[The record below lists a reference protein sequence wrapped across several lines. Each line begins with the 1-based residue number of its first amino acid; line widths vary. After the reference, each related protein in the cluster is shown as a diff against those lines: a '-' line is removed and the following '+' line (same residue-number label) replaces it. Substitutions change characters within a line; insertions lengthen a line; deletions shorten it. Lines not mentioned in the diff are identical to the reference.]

1 METIT
6 IAGETLKAQKQ
17 AAGEPLIIN
26 QFILA
31 NIAGQN
37 HEDEIDR
44 TRGLPEAED
53 IVYTSEVTRAAYVA
67 ESEVVYSLFMGTGVG
82 GFSFNTLYLVCTEDN
97 NTVFAIATLPETPKI
112 ADDID
117 SGTRGTSMTRNF
129 MLAFDGAQA
138 ITELTVEAEAWQI
151 GFEEATETVPGIIE
165 LATQTEVDTGVDDR
179 RAVTPRK
186 LNNWLYRFHPG
197 MVVMWSGIIE
207 QIPTGWQLCDGNGVT
222 STGQPVPD
230 LLDRFIMGAG
240 GNYNIDDTGGNT
252 EVITSEDGEHGHN
265 ITVNGTTLTVEQIP
279 AHSHRIYTD
288 APNWNHGVANRRY
301 VVGDDFTHG
310 TQEAYRATSSVG
322 SSLPHDHTAT
332 SEPEG
337 SHTHTVSTMPP
348 FYALA
353 FIIKL

>member
-6 IAGETLKAQKQ
+6 IAGEVLKAQKQ

-44 TRGLPEAED
+44 TRGLPDAED

-129 MLAFDGAQA
+129 ALAFDGAQA
-138 ITELTVEAEAWQI
+138 ITELTVEAEAWQME
-151 GFEEATETVPGIIE
+151 FEEATETVRGIAEI
-165 LATQTEVDTGVDDR
+165 ATHAETQVGLDDQR
-179 RAVTPRK
+179 IVTPLK
-186 LNNWLYRFHPG
+186 LGGFWDSVRQWENIEEKPTEFPPEPHTHVISDILDFSFIGAVMAFASENVPPGWLVCDGSTVSRVVYQQLYAEIGLTYGDGDGINTFNIPDLRGQFIRGFDSEGTVDHGRAFGSIQEDASQKIEGRFG
-197 MVVMWSGIIE
+197 GYV
-207 QIPTGWQLCDGNGVT
+207 TGWR
-222 STGQPVPD
+222 PKKY
-230 LLDRFIMGAG
+230 G
-240 GNYNIDDTGGNT
+240 GGFWSN
-252 EVITSEDGEHGHN
+252 
-265 ITVNGTTLTVEQIP
+265 
-279 AHSHRIYTD
+279 
-288 APNWNHGVANRRY
+288 
-301 VVGDDFTHG
+301 
-310 TQEAYRATSSVG
+310 
-322 SSLPHDHTAT
+322 
-332 SEPEG
+332 
-337 SHTHTVSTMPP
+337 
-348 FYALA
+348 
-353 FIIKL
+353 

>member
-6 IAGETLKAQKQ
+6 IAGEALKAKKQ

-37 HEDEIDR
+37 HEEEIDR
-44 TRGLPEAED
+44 ARGLPDAED

-67 ESEVVYSLFMGTGVG
+67 ESEVVYSLFMGTSVG

-129 MLAFDGAQA
+129 ALAFDGAQA
-138 ITELTVEAEAWQI
+138 ITELTVEAEAWQLE
-151 GFEEATETVPGIIE
+151 FEEATETVPGIIE
-165 LATQTEVDTGVDDR
+165 LATQAEVDTGVDDQ

-207 QIPTGWQLCDGNGVT
+207 QIPTGWQLCNGNGVT

-230 LLDRFIMGAG
+230 LLDRFIIGAG
-240 GNYNIDDTGGNT
+240 DSYNIDDTGGNT
-252 EVITSEDGEHGHN
+252 EVITSEDGEHNHN
-265 ITVNGTTLTVEQIP
+265 ITVDGTTLSVDQMP
-279 AHSHRIYTD
+279 SHDHDYRTMINAGHDFDTNRISRSYASHDAKVYTG
-288 APNWNHGVANRRY
+288 NILTRG
-301 VVGDDFTHG
+301 
-310 TQEAYRATSSVG
+310 G
-322 SSLPHDHTAT
+322 SSPHDHTAT
-332 SEPEG
+332 SELAG
-337 SHTHTVSTMPP
+337 LHTHTVPTIPP